1 MRIRSTWWCWCW
13 VTNDGWC
20 SLLWFAKT
28 SPRISLSQDSIAFSV
43 FTKQNKNFWHTHTFA
58 WNTSVLPCSP
68 LFLENI
74 FLGLPK
80 YKVELKQITGDTVT
94 PGNVQMKLWKCRKYK
109 IQWWESRARWEEE
122 KQMIHWETVE
132 YSVLKSIEEDL
143 LCQTIKGIWS
153 NDTDFVVIERES
165 CHLIR
170 NTKIIFLL
178 FFSYF

>member
-1 MRIRSTWWCWCW
+1 MMGDALCF
-13 VTNDGWC
+13 D
-20 SLLWFAKT
+20 LLKLLRGFHCPK
-28 SPRISLSQDSIAFSV
+28 IQLHFL
-43 FTKQNKNFWHTHTFA
+43 FLQNKIKTFGTPIHLHEIPVSYPA
-58 WNTSVLPCSP
+58 HHFSWKI
-68 LFLENI
+68 F